1 MAHFWMVRAGEGG
14 YLVSD
19 FEKASHVAIG
29 WDSAGDFTEVK
40 TLDQMRRLLAKVYPD
55 ASPAALG
62 NSAAMA
68 FKFRQVMAPGDKVV
82 TYDPGRREYLLGTIE
97 GEYRYAPGVV
107 PNYHHVRRVRWLG
120 RVSRDALSTASKNTL
135 GSTLTIFEP
144 GEEVLQELEA
154 ALKKQTV
161 AGVEKVAQVG
171 GDGFEL
177 AREDASNRSHEFIK
191 DRILKLSPDDMEGLT
206 AAVLRAMGYKARVSP
221 KGRDRGRDVVASR
234 DGLGFEPPRI
244 VAQVKHTKAA
254 TSGEDLRAFL
264 GVLQPEDKALFVS
277 TGGFSYD
284 AKFEAERGRFPVTLV
299 DLDELASLVAEY
311 YENFDAEGRSLLPLI
326 RIYWPA

>member
-1 MAHFWMVRAGEGG
+1 
-14 YLVSD
+14 
-19 FEKASHVAIG
+19 
-29 WDSAGDFTEVK
+29 
-40 TLDQMRRLLAKVYPD
+40 
-55 ASPAALG
+55 
-62 NSAAMA
+62 MA
-68 FKFRQVMAPGDKVV
+68 FKFRKIMAPGDRVV
-82 TYDPGRREYLLGTIE
+82 TYDPERREYLVGSIE
-97 GEYRYAPGVV
+97 GEYRYEPGVI
-107 PNYHHVRRVRWLG
+107 PDYNHVRKVRWLG

-144 GEEVLQELEA
+144 GEEVLQELD
-154 ALKKQTV
+154 
-161 AGVEKVAQVG
+161 AGLQKRPGTSIEQITG
-171 GDGFEL
+171 TGDGFEF
-177 AREDASNRSHEFIK
+177 AREDAANRSHEFIK
-191 DRILKLSPDDMEGLT
+191 DRILKLSPDDMEALT

-244 VAQVKHTKAA
+244 VAQVKHTKAP
-254 TSGEDLRAFL
+254 TSGEDLRAFV
-264 GVLQPEDKALFVS
+264 GVLQPDDKALFVS

-299 DLDELASLVAEY
+299 DLDELATLMVEY